1 MEPSK
6 AVRGEEMETSGGK
19 DAAITRPA
27 TIEVKL
33 SPNHTPIINVDDDQ
47 VLSWRPVS
55 GAVTL
60 TWDDPGLCEES
71 SPLRA
76 TPDQPAVCTI
86 SPQTEDGNPKS
97 YIVTVSGS
105 DGVPIQ
111 VDAKHCIGCAPIAP
125 KPPA

>member
-1 MEPSK
+1 
-6 AVRGEEMETSGGK
+6 METRAK
-19 DAAITRPA
+19 DAAPVPMASMMVITRPA

-86 SPQTEDGNPKS
+86 KKQQDQSGNPTS
-97 YIVTVSGS
+97 YTVTVSGS

-125 KPPA
+125 